1 MIELNQLEQLIYIAE
16 NKTISKAAKEL
27 LISQPAL
34 SRSMQKLES
43 DLGVEL
49 FDHYKNKIVL
59 NKNGELAVKHA
70 QKIIKSIQ
78 TMINDV
84 QDYDQSFHRISIAT
98 CSPAPMWD
106 IEPLIKELYPQIN
119 IQTAVINKKDLLTK
133 LKEKEYHLVITP
145 EYIDDSQYFCIPYVE
160 EDLLLSLPLNHPL
173 ASKKEIKFHDLD
185 GQTMLL
191 YSNIGFWHDL
201 HMQKTPKTKYLLQ
214 EERLTFNEI
223 VKASTLPSYTS
234 NLSIKREGKMSD
246 RVILPINEEEAH
258 VTYYVVMLKKN
269 KKKYKDLIDKIE
281 HYYDMFVPIVEEEEN
296 YISYDKAI
304 PLVYAALEPLGEE
317 YEDIAYKAF
326 NERWIDVYS
335 SEDKVGGGY
344 CLSVYNNHPYI
355 LLNYDNSLDSVSTLV
370 HELGHGVYGY
380 LSQKNQEYYNAQ
392 PSIFTHE
399 VASTTNE
406 ALLYEFLI
414 KNAGND
420 KQKAYYITQ
429 YMDFIKDTLYT
440 QTMYAEF
447 ERDVHAMLENNEN
460 VNTLVLND
468 LWSHLL
474 KKYYG
479 NDFEVDPLAM
489 IGWARIPHFYNSFY
503 VYKYAT
509 GCSSAISFA
518 QDILNDGPED
528 YLNFLKK
535 GGSDKP
541 LNLLKSG
548 GVDLTNDK
556 SIQVSI
562 DKFNKLLVELEKL
575 TNN

>member
-34 SRSMQKLES
+34 SRSMQRLES

-49 FDHYKNKIVL
+49 FDKNKIVL

-106 IEPLIKELYPQIN
+106 IEPLIKELYPQIT

-173 ASKKEIKFHDLD
+173 ANKKEIKFNDLD

-201 HMQKTPKTKYLLQ
+201 HMQKTPKTRYLLQ
-214 EERLTFNEI
+214 DERLTFNEI

-269 KKKYKDLIDKIE
+269 KKKYKDLIDKID
-281 HYYDMFVPIVEEEEN
+281 HYYD
-296 YISYDKAI
+296 Y
-304 PLVYAALEPLGEE
+304 
-317 YEDIAYKAF
+317 
-326 NERWIDVYS
+326 
-335 SEDKVGGGY
+335 
-344 CLSVYNNHPYI
+344 
-355 LLNYDNSLDSVSTLV
+355 
-370 HELGHGVYGY
+370 
-380 LSQKNQEYYNAQ
+380 
-392 PSIFTHE
+392 
-399 VASTTNE
+399 
-406 ALLYEFLI
+406 
-414 KNAGND
+414 
-420 KQKAYYITQ
+420 
-429 YMDFIKDTLYT
+429 
-440 QTMYAEF
+440 
-447 ERDVHAMLENNEN
+447 
-460 VNTLVLND
+460 
-468 LWSHLL
+468 
-474 KKYYG
+474 
-479 NDFEVDPLAM
+479 
-489 IGWARIPHFYNSFY
+489 
-503 VYKYAT
+503 
-509 GCSSAISFA
+509 
-518 QDILNDGPED
+518 
-528 YLNFLKK
+528 
-535 GGSDKP
+535 
-541 LNLLKSG
+541 
-548 GVDLTNDK
+548 
-556 SIQVSI
+556 
-562 DKFNKLLVELEKL
+562 
-575 TNN
+575 

>member
-34 SRSMQKLES
+34 SRSMQRLES

-106 IEPLIKELYPQIN
+106 IEPLIKELYPQIT

-201 HMQKTPKTKYLLQ
+201 HMQKTPKT
-214 EERLTFNEI
+214 
-223 VKASTLPSYTS
+223 LPSYTS

-258 VTYYVVMLKKN
+258 VTYYVVMLKEN
-269 KKKYKDLIDKIE
+269 KKKYKELIDKIDQ
-281 HYYDMFVPIVEEEEN
+281 YYD
-296 YISYDKAI
+296 Y
-304 PLVYAALEPLGEE
+304 
-317 YEDIAYKAF
+317 
-326 NERWIDVYS
+326 
-335 SEDKVGGGY
+335 
-344 CLSVYNNHPYI
+344 
-355 LLNYDNSLDSVSTLV
+355 
-370 HELGHGVYGY
+370 
-380 LSQKNQEYYNAQ
+380 
-392 PSIFTHE
+392 
-399 VASTTNE
+399 
-406 ALLYEFLI
+406 
-414 KNAGND
+414 
-420 KQKAYYITQ
+420 
-429 YMDFIKDTLYT
+429 
-440 QTMYAEF
+440 
-447 ERDVHAMLENNEN
+447 
-460 VNTLVLND
+460 
-468 LWSHLL
+468 
-474 KKYYG
+474 
-479 NDFEVDPLAM
+479 
-489 IGWARIPHFYNSFY
+489 
-503 VYKYAT
+503 
-509 GCSSAISFA
+509 
-518 QDILNDGPED
+518 
-528 YLNFLKK
+528 
-535 GGSDKP
+535 
-541 LNLLKSG
+541 
-548 GVDLTNDK
+548 
-556 SIQVSI
+556 
-562 DKFNKLLVELEKL
+562 
-575 TNN
+575 

>member
-34 SRSMQKLES
+34 SRSMQRLES

-106 IEPLIKELYPQIN
+106 IEPLIKELYPQIT
-119 IQTAVINKKDLLTK
+119 IQTAVINTKDLLTK

-160 EDLLLSLPLNHPL
+160 ENLLLSLPLNHPL

-269 KKKYKDLIDKIE
+269 KKKYKDLIDKID
-281 HYYDMFVPIVEEEEN
+281 HYYD
-296 YISYDKAI
+296 Y
-304 PLVYAALEPLGEE
+304 
-317 YEDIAYKAF
+317 
-326 NERWIDVYS
+326 
-335 SEDKVGGGY
+335 
-344 CLSVYNNHPYI
+344 
-355 LLNYDNSLDSVSTLV
+355 
-370 HELGHGVYGY
+370 
-380 LSQKNQEYYNAQ
+380 
-392 PSIFTHE
+392 
-399 VASTTNE
+399 
-406 ALLYEFLI
+406 
-414 KNAGND
+414 
-420 KQKAYYITQ
+420 
-429 YMDFIKDTLYT
+429 
-440 QTMYAEF
+440 
-447 ERDVHAMLENNEN
+447 
-460 VNTLVLND
+460 
-468 LWSHLL
+468 
-474 KKYYG
+474 
-479 NDFEVDPLAM
+479 
-489 IGWARIPHFYNSFY
+489 
-503 VYKYAT
+503 
-509 GCSSAISFA
+509 
-518 QDILNDGPED
+518 
-528 YLNFLKK
+528 
-535 GGSDKP
+535 
-541 LNLLKSG
+541 
-548 GVDLTNDK
+548 
-556 SIQVSI
+556 
-562 DKFNKLLVELEKL
+562 
-575 TNN
+575 

>member
-1 MIELNQLEQLIYIAE
+1 MIEFNQLEQLVCIAK
-16 NKTISKAAKEL
+16 NKTISKAAQEL

-34 SRSMQKLES
+34 SRSMQRLES

-78 TMINDV
+78 TMVDNV
-84 QDYDQSFHRISIAT
+84 QEFDHSFHTISIAT

-119 IQTAVINKKDLLTK
+119 IQTAVINKNDLLTK

-269 KKKYKDLIDKIE
+269 KKKYKDLIDKID
-281 HYYDMFVPIVEEEEN
+281 HYYD
-296 YISYDKAI
+296 Y
-304 PLVYAALEPLGEE
+304 
-317 YEDIAYKAF
+317 
-326 NERWIDVYS
+326 
-335 SEDKVGGGY
+335 
-344 CLSVYNNHPYI
+344 
-355 LLNYDNSLDSVSTLV
+355 
-370 HELGHGVYGY
+370 
-380 LSQKNQEYYNAQ
+380 
-392 PSIFTHE
+392 
-399 VASTTNE
+399 
-406 ALLYEFLI
+406 
-414 KNAGND
+414 
-420 KQKAYYITQ
+420 
-429 YMDFIKDTLYT
+429 
-440 QTMYAEF
+440 
-447 ERDVHAMLENNEN
+447 
-460 VNTLVLND
+460 
-468 LWSHLL
+468 
-474 KKYYG
+474 
-479 NDFEVDPLAM
+479 
-489 IGWARIPHFYNSFY
+489 
-503 VYKYAT
+503 
-509 GCSSAISFA
+509 
-518 QDILNDGPED
+518 
-528 YLNFLKK
+528 
-535 GGSDKP
+535 
-541 LNLLKSG
+541 
-548 GVDLTNDK
+548 
-556 SIQVSI
+556 
-562 DKFNKLLVELEKL
+562 
-575 TNN
+575 